1 MDNYSQ
7 DKGNPP
13 LSSVTNLTLYVQD
26 MDDQNPAFLY
36 DSYSATLPT
45 NGNTKLNILP
55 QDLKAVDKDL
65 NLTSPVFYSFAG
77 IATKVVK
84 LFRLIFYS

>member
-1 MDNYSQ
+1 
-7 DKGNPP
+7 
-13 LSSVTNLTLYVQD
+13 

-77 IATKVVK
+77 IATKVIAK
-84 LFRLIFYS
+84 LFRLNFYF

>member
-1 MDNYSQ
+1 MDNYSK

-77 IATKVVK
+77 IATKK
-84 LFRLIFYS
+84 LSNYSD